1 MNSPE
6 IQEFIKEQSHLFW
19 YIPEKEKANISHE
32 VLVEFIFN
40 YGDIDAVKKLI
51 NLLGLKKTAEIF
63 FQTISLSERRKGNFH
78 ELTLNFFSIF
88 FSKYAP

>member
-19 YIPEKEKANISHE
+19 YIPEKDKVNISHE

-40 YGDIDAVKKLI
+40 YGDMEAVRKLI
-51 NLLGLKKTAEIF
+51 RIMGISELTATFNKIEG
-63 FQTISLSERRKGNFH
+63 RRK
-78 ELTLNFFSIF
+78 LNFFPEIYNYLSLIIR
-88 FSKYAP
+88 KHA